1 MVFGVVVYSHT
12 LPLCEPVLNSL
23 PKCALNTGS
32 VKINTE
38 TVGNALCVS
47 YRFDAGNFA
56 AGC

>member
-23 PKCALNTGS
+23 PKCALNTVS

-47 YRFDAGNFA
+47 YRFDAGKF
-56 AGC
+56 